1 MEQGAPVGL
10 KRRPISMPL
19 AARLKP
25 CPSEPHFGELCS
37 LDRRGRLGRRPEFKL
52 WVRYMRLPA
61 TTVFCRQAYQL
72 ESAIG
77 VNLRSADSGRDKKQ
91 LIDYLHRLKGVCNS

>member
-1 MEQGAPVGL
+1 
-10 KRRPISMPL
+10 MPL

-25 CPSEPHFGELCS
+25 CPSESHFGELRP
-37 LDRRGRLGRRPEFKL
+37 LDSRGRLVRRPVFKL

-61 TTVFCRQAYQL
+61 TPVFCRQAYQL

-77 VNLRSADSGRDKKQ
+77 VSCGRQLPAERKKQ
-91 LIDYLHRLKGVCNS
+91 LLVGFQRLKGV

>member
-1 MEQGAPVGL
+1 
-10 KRRPISMPL
+10 MPL

-25 CPSEPHFGELCS
+25 CPSESHFGEFRS
-37 LDRRGRLGRRPEFKL
+37 LDSRGRLGRRPVFKL

-61 TTVFCRQAYQL
+61 TPVFRRQAYPL

-77 VNLRSADSGRDKKQ
+77 VSLQAPAPAERKSNFSS
-91 LIDYLHRLKGVCNS
+91 VSNV

>member
-1 MEQGAPVGL
+1 
-10 KRRPISMPL
+10 MPL

-25 CPSEPHFGELCS
+25 CPSESHFGELCS
-37 LDRRGRLGRRPEFKL
+37 LDRRGRLGRRPAFKL

-61 TTVFCRQAYQL
+61 TPVFCRQAYQL

-77 VNLRSADSGRDKKQ
+77 VNLRTPASGREKKQ
-91 LIDYLHRLKGVCNS
+91 LLVGFQRLKGV